1 MIITIT
7 AVIIITTTTTTTTTI
22 GTKTSLNIHHY
33 ISFVFTVYLD
43 GKIRSFSM
51 NTATDKIEN
60 RNNKNTVS
68 RKSLQPIKE
77 R

>member
-7 AVIIITTTTTTTTTI
+7 AVIIITTTTTTTTI